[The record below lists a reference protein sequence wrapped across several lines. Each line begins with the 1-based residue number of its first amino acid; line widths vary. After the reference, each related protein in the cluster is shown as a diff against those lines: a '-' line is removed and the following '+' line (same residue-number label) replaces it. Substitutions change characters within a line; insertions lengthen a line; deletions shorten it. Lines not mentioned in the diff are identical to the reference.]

1 MPPHTPC
8 SLSSVFWASPRHALS
23 TARTPQPPRR
33 HTPSRTLTPCPHDCP
48 SARCLRR
55 RHLSA
60 SRPLP
65 IYAPNPRGSAARP
78 ETHQPV
84 ICTTVTRLPCAS
96 LLSSSSADTLLLC
109 LSRQSARRPPVHPEA
124 QPVKMLDFHPNPP
137 GPKKQQTM
145 NRLAK
150 PGRGMPVRTSTHTHD
165 SRMRVPVLVARRCDL
180 LSIVRANRAQRS

>member
-8 SLSSVFWASPRHALS
+8 TLSSVFCASPRHALS
-23 TARTPQPPRR
+23 ARTPQPPRR
-33 HTPSRTLTPCPHDCP
+33 HTPSRTHPLPARCS

-60 SRPLP
+60 SRPS
-65 IYAPNPRGSAARP
+65 YAPNPRGSAARP

-96 LLSSSSADTLLLC
+96 LLSRALQLTPYSC
-109 LSRQSARRPPVHPEA
+109 LSRQSARRPPVHSGA

-165 SRMRVPVLVARRCDL
+165 RRTRMPVLVARRCDL